1 MLSLVV
7 LLRLW
12 WLWRSMWI
20 ADISVLL
27 HPIIK
32 ARMRGLRGL
41 RPAAGAP
48 EARYFG
54 QREDAQQHEHVKAS
68 E

>member
-32 ARMRGLRGL
+32 ARMRGLILGSAKMRN
-41 RPAAGAP
+41 
-48 EARYFG
+48 
-54 QREDAQQHEHVKAS
+54 S
-68 E
+68 MNM